1 MPDVKIPSSVISVND
16 KVSRDAQNMLSKLD
30 IPIVPRIKENNLI
43 FDLRSSFIEE
53 DTHIIDALNTL

>member
-1 MPDVKIPSSVISVND
+1 
-16 KVSRDAQNMLSKLD
+16 MLSKLD

-53 DTHIIDALNTL
+53 DIHIIDALNNL